1 MKSPTRSLT
10 NTICD
15 AFGVEKDG
23 EEFSTIFSQT
33 ISYLTKGI
41 SAFKFQ
47 AMLKPFCKGCGFSA
61 KDFRLRLHESRYVS
75 LNLKLFMFR
84 LGRLKS
90 VTLDIAKALTK
101 ELEVKIKDAKR
112 MLQVWE
118 QHSKMRK
125 RIKTEARKIPKDRLH
140 LLTIEGINAFFRD
153 VVYKPLLKYIQWFV
167 YKKLRFV
174 VKSNNDQFE
183 DFHNDVLAKVVQA
196 FYMAIPIV
204 DRTDL
209 HVVNGLKQTVHN
221 HVINIIKSETS
232 QKRGR
237 LVPIGVDAAGNPINQ
252 LMVMAENQMPTDGDS
267 ATGDLAYHEIHGGT
281 GNNLDRFELEFSITE
296 ILSKLRQSSK
306 KHRFLQLLMGHEDAE
321 FTAWLQ
327 DRKIAARSE
336 DNVAVQMKT
345 SAHEFNRLL
354 GEFLNVEE
362 SKLRAFLARLRT
374 DLALPE
380 NMQRLERVRA

>member
-10 NTICD
+10 KTICD
-15 AFGVEKDG
+15 AFGIEKDG
-23 EEFSTIFSQT
+23 EEFSIVFSQT

-41 SAFKFQ
+41 NAFQ
-47 AMLKPFCKGCGFSA
+47 YQNVLKPFCKGHPFSA

-90 VTLDIAKALTK
+90 VTLAVAKQIMK
-101 ELEVKIKDAKR
+101 ELEIKGKDAKR
-112 MLQVWE
+112 MLQVWD
-118 QHSKMRK
+118 QHAAMRK
-125 RIKTEARKIPKDRLH
+125 RIKARAREIPKERLH
-140 LLTIEGINAFFRD
+140 LLTIEGINHFFSD
-153 VVYKPLLKYIQWFV
+153 VVYKPLLRYIQWFV

-174 VKSNNDQFE
+174 VDSNNDQFE

-196 FYMAIPIV
+196 FYTALPVV

-237 LVPIGVDAAGNPINQ
+237 LVPIGTDAAGNPINR
-252 LMVMAENQMPTDGDS
+252 LVVMAENQMPTNGEEDS
-267 ATGDLAYHEIHGGT
+267 NSNYHDVHGGT

-296 ILSKLRQSSK
+296 ILSKLRETSK
-306 KHRFLQLLMGHEDAE
+306 KHRFLKLLMGHDDPE

-327 DRKIAARSE
+327 ERKIASRSE

-345 SAHEFNRLL
+345 SAHDFNRLL

-362 SKLRAFLARLRT
+362 HKLQAFLKRLRS

-380 NMQRLERVRA
+380 HMQKLDRVNA